1 MQGNILWRR
10 RETNFNQSNYWHL
23 CTIEFSLKFLLSW
36 NSFLIIKNECE
47 KMAWEKCKLPHEWA
61 LNGIL
66 TEGGEEKFSES
77 KAINNVTRAMK
88 CWF

>member
-1 MQGNILWRR
+1 
-10 RETNFNQSNYWHL
+10 
-23 CTIEFSLKFLLSW
+23 
-36 NSFLIIKNECE
+36 
-47 KMAWEKCKLPHEWA
+47 MAWEKCKLPHEWA

-66 TEGGEEKFSES
+66 TEDYEEKFSES